1 MQGLA
6 VQQTRTLVIILQ
18 LLIGWAERCPP
29 PRVSESAPGDLYQT
43 LGLKSDATDK
53 DIRSAFRILSL
64 RFHPDKD
71 LKNPHSNKRY
81 RRILHAYQIL
91 SSPRFRKV
99 YDDGGD
105 EMLQNAR
112 LKIREESNRPVGDK
126 IYAEM
131 YWDADEIPN
140 EKMVGRLDY
149 VAFDDFIHIHG
160 IWMSRSLEWM
170 PGLHVDAVMFKHLS
184 HRYPGSWI
192 HQVFIPSNY
201 DGHDH
206 HALIESW
213 RRCRRWAKTH
223 GFELMV
229 LAPSAQK
236 EGEGEEM
243 PVDLDDERNV
253 PPPYTTMCFRA
264 TKIDEHRRRG
274 LDAPRKNTILIR
286 TRNDSTLDN
295 ADSSSSGDDQT
306 PKDDGNK
313 PNTGASVASVSDF
326 FQTLAL

>member
-1 MQGLA
+1 MQGPL
-6 VQQTRTLVIILQ
+6 VQETHILVTILS
-18 LLIGWAERCPP
+18 LLIGWADRCPSP
-29 PRVSESAPGDLYQT
+29 GVSDSAPADLYQT
-43 LGLKSDATDK
+43 LGLRPDATDK
-53 DIRSAFRILSL
+53 DIRSAFRVLSL

-112 LKIREESNRPVGDK
+112 LRIREESNRPVGDK
-126 IYAEM
+126 IYAEI
-131 YWDADEIPN
+131 YWKEIPN

-160 IWMSRSLEWM
+160 IWISQNLEWM
-170 PGLHVDAVMFKHLS
+170 AGLHVDAVMFKHLS
-184 HRYPGSWI
+184 QRYPGRWI

-201 DGHDH
+201 DGHDDR
-206 HALIESW
+206 ALIDSW
-213 RRCRRWAKTH
+213 KRCRRWAKTH

-229 LAPSAQK
+229 IIPSVEK
-236 EGEGEEM
+236 EGEGEEV
-243 PVDLDDERNV
+243 PVDLNDERNV

-264 TKIDEHRRRG
+264 AEIDGHRRRG
-274 LDAPRKNTILIR
+274 LDAPCKSPLPTR
-286 TRNDSTLDN
+286 TAYNGTHHGTCSRVSEI
-295 ADSSSSGDDQT
+295 ARSSREDWS
-306 PKDDGNK
+306 K
-313 PNTGASVASVSDF
+313 PNGGGVPIASVSDF